1 MLDSFQSCV
10 LPLAQ
15 YHKAY
20 SSQEEY
26 DIRLRIFIDNLRVA
40 EELQRT
46 GTSTH
51 GVTQFMDL
59 TPEEFKSMY
68 TGVDIKALRAALGDL
83 PVAQVRNCCVAASG
97 LSS

>member
-1 MLDSFQSCV
+1 MLDSFQTCA
-10 LPLAQ
+10 LPLVQ

-26 DIRLRIFIDNLRVA
+26 DIRLRIFIDNLRIA

-59 TPEEFKSMY
+59 TPEEFKAMY

-83 PVAQVRNCCVAASG
+83 PIAQVCSCCEVACG
-97 LSS
+97 